1 MRALWV
7 ALGIA
12 AMAFVMP
19 AAPADDDKSK
29 GPAEDFNRTGPSIEK
44 ELDSKSIVKQQTEIR
59 TTADTTMQK
68 LFATSPGAK
77 GLYDRAYGYAVFSIV
92 KVAVGITGGGG
103 DGVAYAKR
111 AMNEPIYM
119 EMATGG
125 VGLGLGGQKYQTIFL
140 FENQRA
146 FEDFVYGGWEA
157 DAAAN
162 AAAGN
167 QGANA
172 AASFSDG
179 VAIYQITDKGLIA
192 SVDVAGTKYWVDE
205 DLNSPAIVERAKE
218 KDREKTD

>member
-12 AMAFVMP
+12 AMSFAMP
-19 AAPADDDKSK
+19 AALADDDTKS
-29 GPAEDFNRTGPSIEK
+29 PATDFNRTGPPPQK
-44 ELDSKSIVKQQTEIR
+44 EVDTKTVAKQQTEIR
-59 TTADTTMQK
+59 TTADSAMK
-68 LFATSPGAK
+68 DLFASSGRAK
-77 GLYDRAYGYAVFSIV
+77 ELYDQAYGYAVFSVV

-111 AMNEPIYM
+111 NMNEPIYM

-125 VGLGLGGQKYQTIFL
+125 VGLGLGGQKYRTVFL
-140 FENQRA
+140 FENQAA
-146 FEDFVYGGWEA
+146 FDDFVFGGWEA
-157 DAAAN
+157 DAEAN

-172 AASFSDG
+172 AASFSNG
-179 VAIYQITDKGLIA
+179 VVIYQFTDKGLMANADI
-192 SVDVAGTKYWVDE
+192 SGTKYWIDE